1 MLLNNMGLLC
11 HRNLVLSYSCLM
23 TSQHLSVGGTT
34 GDVVS
39 VAERIA
45 AELRAD
51 IFSGAL
57 ACGSALREVELV
69 TKHGASRH
77 TVREAL
83 RDLVVSGLVTQ
94 DPRRSARVRL
104 LTRADIR
111 DVFGLR
117 RVVELEALRRIVED
131 DAPLGELEAAVVAR
145 EATEPGHGGGAG
157 PEAARAGC
165 SPGETGR
172 SRGETGRYT
181 VPELDADLN
190 FHRAVVRAAGSP
202 RLARTFDLLAGE
214 LRLAFL
220 ALVDDADDR
229 GDHRAILHAVQ
240 ARDGVVALEL
250 LDTHIRD
257 GLRICL
263 AAAPD

>member
-1 MLLNNMGLLC
+1 
-11 HRNLVLSYSCLM
+11 M
-23 TSQHLSVGGTT
+23 TSRHLPVGATT
-34 GDVVS
+34 GDVARA
-39 VAERIA
+39 AERIA

-83 RDLVVSGLVTQ
+83 RDLVASGLVTQ

-145 EATEPGHGGGAG
+145 EAKEPGRGGDAG
-157 PEAARAGC
+157 PEAAHAG
-165 SPGETGR
+165 PEAAHVGRLHGGTGR
-172 SRGETGRYT
+172 PRGENGRYP

-229 GDHRAILHAVQ
+229 GDHRAILEAVQ
-240 ARDGVVALEL
+240 ARDGLVALEL

>member
-1 MLLNNMGLLC
+1 
-11 HRNLVLSYSCLM
+11 M
-23 TSQHLSVGGTT
+23 TSQHLSVGETT
-34 GDVVS
+34 GEVAS

-51 IFSGAL
+51 IFSGVL
-57 ACGSALREVELV
+57 PCGSALREIELV

-104 LTRADIR
+104 LTKADIR

-131 DAPLGELEAAVVAR
+131 DAPLGGLEAAVATR
-145 EATEPGHGGGAG
+145 EAAEPGHGGDAG
-157 PEAARAGC
+157 HAAARAGR
-165 SPGETGR
+165 PNGKTGR
-172 SRGETGRYT
+172 PNGKTGRYS
-181 VPELDADLN
+181 VPELDADLD
-190 FHRAVVRAAGSP
+190 FHRAVVRAVGSP

-229 GDHRAILHAVQ
+229 GDHRAILDAVQ
-240 ARDGVVALEL
+240 ARDGAVALEL

-263 AAAPD
+263 AVAPD

>member
-1 MLLNNMGLLC
+1 MAILC
-11 HRNLVLSYSCLM
+11 HRNLVLSYSCRM
-23 TSQHLSVGGTT
+23 TSQHLFVGATT
-34 GDVVS
+34 GDVAS
-39 VAERIA
+39 VAGRIA

-51 IFSGAL
+51 IFSGEL

-83 RDLVVSGLVTQ
+83 RDLLVSGLVTQ

-145 EATEPGHGGGAG
+145 EATEPGHGGDAG
-157 PEAARAGC
+157 HEAARAGR
-165 SPGETGR
+165 P
-172 SRGETGRYT
+172 RGEIGRYT
-181 VPELDADLN
+181 VPELDADLD

-229 GDHRAILHAVQ
+229 GDHRAILDAVQ
-240 ARDGVVALEL
+240 ARDGAVALEL

-263 AAAPD
+263 SAAPD